1 MPPKQPTNEEL
12 LAEFLATPETP
23 ENIALYKLL
32 DSEGDDEVDYD
43 IGRSIDNLGSS
54 GLNYASD
61 IADGLLGLS
70 PVTLNEDS
78 GIPEFRFPPT
88 IETAGRAALGGLDIA
103 AQNLTGRRDEALA
116 MREQGVQPSQN
127 EMLAEGIGQYYTD
140 RYGGTDNIK
149 TTLMEDP
156 VAAIA
161 DAAGVVS
168 LPLSIASKVTKIG
181 GLSKTSAAMEQAARI
196 AAGFDPATYLTHPLK
211 GLDELTGV
219 TRKMYQE
226 GMRLGDRANDRVDAR
241 NAAELGLDNRIF
253 PTENG
258 LVRSR
263 ELLNDQNAVL
273 ARALED
279 TPDIE
284 VARIYD
290 EVAGLETD
298 LPTGRGGP
306 RGSATPAADA
316 EVIANTADTHYASVG
331 PRYPDGTMPASHAND
346 IKTALQKGVRDSY
359 AQEGVITPSADT
371 QKTMARG
378 TRVALEEANPA
389 LADINREVGAR
400 GLLAKTVE
408 DQLNA
413 PPDIRPRMDYPT
425 RNLTGSAAL
434 SLAVGKAYEA
444 MAAAG
449 IWGRQLMTNQP
460 QWVAVR
466 QLLVAE
472 GKSVREAED
481 WLTEYNR
488 IYGEGN
494 EAPAP

>member
-1 MPPKQPTNEEL
+1 
-12 LAEFLATPETP
+12 
-23 ENIALYKLL
+23 
-32 DSEGDDEVDYD
+32 
-43 IGRSIDNLGSS
+43 
-54 GLNYASD
+54 
-61 IADGLLGLS
+61 
-70 PVTLNEDS
+70 
-78 GIPEFRFPPT
+78 
-88 IETAGRAALGGLDIA
+88 
-103 AQNLTGRRDEALA
+103 
-116 MREQGVQPSQN
+116 
-127 EMLAEGIGQYYTD
+127 
-140 RYGGTDNIK
+140 
-149 TTLMEDP
+149 MEDP

-181 GLSKTSAAMEQAARI
+181 GLSKTSAAMEKAARI
-196 AAGFDPATYLTHPLK
+196 AAGFDPATHLTHPLK
-211 GLDELTGV
+211 VLDGLTGV

-226 GMRLGDRANDRVDAR
+226 GMRLGDRANDRVDAG

-331 PRYPDGTMPASHAND
+331 PRYPDGMIPASHAND

-460 QWVAVR
+460 EWVAVR

-488 IYGEGN
+488 TYGKGN